1 MKGYEKARV
10 LLIQKKKIWN
20 AYVDLDVAERE
31 FFSDLRVLKFK

>member
-1 MKGYEKARV
+1 MKGYVKIRV

-31 FFSDLRVLKFK
+31 FFLDLQVLKLK